1 MARVQR
7 QVVYNR
13 LKTAL
18 KQSEGQA
25 TTLFNAHTV
34 EDWMKVIEY
43 AVKQGD
49 NNVVEFL
56 LKSDAVRNKVVEQD
70 ALFLGLACRRATP
83 NIVTQ
88 LMNIPEFRTKI
99 FASLST
105 RVYVIFRDAHLSVI
119 QYFMTLDEVKN
130 YAITYSSNI
139 LKYAINRGDLAIF
152 KYLFLNEDLLVE
164 DNNVYA
170 LLECAI
176 LSSTCLIFEF
186 LLEFGELRNIAHD
199 RSNTLLKLA
208 IKKNDINKVN
218 LLLNIPLVLNRVKTD
233 KRIMRDV
240 ISSNRDEIIERFVA
254 IPELK
259 STLNYEHLI
268 CGIFNGNAKTVKYLL
283 SINKI
288 VKEITSENHRIL
300 RTASFKI
307 VTDILVMLLEKY
319 PNRSIPLDVF
329 ARIYHGA
336 PNSNIRTKLFDR
348 PLTLSAKCVDKKK
361 IDAIKAWAEHWGLG
375 EYPLSFEI
383 DSVRW
388 SDYLYNQM
396 LQSKTPK
403 SAAII
408 ILSLQEMA
416 AEHAKNLLPE
426 LPLDI
431 DESAMD
437 KSLVN
442 KSAKHFK
449 EHIEPYYKEKFETF
463 GGVEGIERRIK
474 EVILDKLIA
483 NKPDIAEA
491 IAHMKGALLNG
502 DEEAMRWMFLH
513 CQDTTDIYE
522 TSWRAYDPEA
532 PVEAFANL
540 LTAPTTESEN
550 DPLYSI
556 PETGVSENF
565 GLKMG
570 SDIIRTRACYFFLV
584 ATDER
589 MTPEQWE
596 ISLEKFI
603 AAVAELR
610 RSNNDDEDEQ
620 TDADSPSCFPGCIT
634 HLGKIATV
642 NPYIPPM
649 DFMLHE
655 DMQAFFRSEFRKILV
670 SLFLK
675 CTNKASV
682 AQLVEALTML
692 THETAWDI
700 IKKPWKVDCPSLATG
715 PDDDDEHPYDA
726 TLLAKRIALMR
737 QYFNPHNMLKAYDR
751 QKPAYAKVSITQH
764 ERVLLQDSMVDPGRG
779 DVAQLI
785 ISCANTRTLTLDR
798 LEQAQQAVG
807 NITNITGNRRSFE
820 EVHHANASDDN
831 VQHID
836 KKTKYQHNG

>member
-1 MARVQR
+1 MARIQR

-18 KQSEGQA
+18 NLSEGQA
-25 TTLFNAHTV
+25 RTLFNAHTV

-49 NNVVEFL
+49 DNVVEFL

-70 ALFLGLACRRATP
+70 ALFLGLACRRDTA
-83 NIVTQ
+83 NIATQ
-88 LMNIPEFRTKI
+88 LMNIPEFKTKI
-99 FASLST
+99 FASLSIKM
-105 RVYVIFRDAHLSVI
+105 YVLFRDAHLSVI
-119 QYFMTLDEVKN
+119 KYFMTLDEVHDF
-130 YAITYSSNI
+130 ATEHSSNI

-152 KYLFLNEDLLVE
+152 KHLFLNEDLLD
-164 DNNVYA
+164 DNDNGYA
-170 LLECAI
+170 LLECAV
-176 LSSTCLIFEF
+176 LSSSCLIFEF
-186 LLEFGELRNIAHD
+186 LLEFAELRNNAH
-199 RSNTLLKLA
+199 NNFNALLKMA
-208 IKKNDINKVN
+208 IIKNDINKIN
-218 LLLNIPLVLNRVKTD
+218 LLLNIPHVRDSVKTD
-233 KRIMRDV
+233 RRIMRDV
-240 ISSNRDEIIERFVA
+240 ISVNCDEIIERFVA

-268 CGIFNGNAKTVKYLL
+268 SGIFNGNAKTVQYLL

-288 VKEITSENHRIL
+288 VKEITSENHRAL

-307 VTDILVMLLEKY
+307 KTDVLVMLLEKY
-319 PNRSIPLDVF
+319 PDMSIPLDVF
-329 ARIYHGA
+329 SRIYHGA

-361 IDAIKAWAEHWGLG
+361 IDAIKAWAAHWGLG
-375 EYPLSFEI
+375 DYPLSFEI
-383 DSVRW
+383 DPVRW

-396 LQSKTPK
+396 IQSQTPK

-416 AEHAKNLLPE
+416 VLHEKKLQPE
-426 LPLDI
+426 LPPDTE
-431 DESAMD
+431 ESAMD
-437 KSLVN
+437 KTLVN

-449 EHIEPYYKEKFETF
+449 EHIEPYYKEKFEAF

-474 EVILDKLIA
+474 EVILDKLMA
-483 NKPDIAEA
+483 NKPEIAEA
-491 IAHMKGALLNG
+491 IAHLKDALLNG
-502 DEEAMRWMFLH
+502 DEGAMRWMFLH

-540 LTAPTTESEN
+540 LTAPATESEN

-556 PETGVSENF
+556 PETGVTDNF
-565 GLKMG
+565 GLKIG
-570 SDIIRTRACYFFLV
+570 SEIIRTRACYFYLV

-589 MTPEQWE
+589 MTPDQWE
-596 ISLEKFI
+596 IAIEKFI

-610 RSNNDDEDEQ
+610 RSNNDDTDEQ

-634 HLGKIATV
+634 HLGKIASV
-642 NPYIPPM
+642 NPYIAPM

-655 DMQAFFRSEFRKILV
+655 DMQTFFRSEFRKILV

-682 AQLVEALTML
+682 AQLVDALTML

-715 PDDDDEHPYDA
+715 PDDDGDHPYDA

-737 QYFNPHNMLKAYDR
+737 QYFNPHEMLKAYDR

-785 ISCANTRTLTLDR
+785 ISCANARTLALDR

-807 NITNITGNRRSFE
+807 NITDITGNKRSFE
-820 EVHHANASDDN
+820 EVDHTNAADDN
-831 VQHID
+831 AQHIN
-836 KKTKYQHNG
+836 KKTTYQHNG